1 MKLKVPS
8 AFIIT
13 VPLVGWFTTLKVEPG
28 ANESFAP
35 TSPVTEP
42 PEIRAKV
49 SAWMT
54 GATGAGGAGL
64 VVTLTVSVEQT
75 AAFGAARQT
84 RYEKVSVPE

>member
-13 VPLVGWFTTLKVEPG
+13 VPFAGWFTTLKVEPG

-35 TSPVTEP
+35 TSPVTER

-49 SAWMT
+49 STWMT
-54 GATGAGGAGL
+54 GATGAGGTGL

-84 RYEKVSVPE
+84 L